1 MSNSDLF
8 PTLYPNGPLVA
19 STSTVNAFP
28 DAVAKRP
35 RDTTNRLEVRMHRST
50 TFLAIAYKG
59 NLWEFFPR
67 RAFYYN
73 PDTAARTSVKWHD
86 TVAVTPILFGL
97 LAYRKTPYRA
107 SKGEPL

>member
-1 MSNSDLF
+1 MSNSDLS
-8 PTLYPNGPLVA
+8 PTVLP
-19 STSTVNAFP
+19 SKVNAFP
-28 DAVAKRP
+28 DAAAKKP

-67 RAFYYN
+67 GTFLWLHLDN
-73 PDTAARTSVKWHD
+73 DENKISVPTTAVRWCANSR
-86 TVAVTPILFGL
+86 VTPILFGL

-107 SKGEPL
+107 SKGEQ